1 MSDTPQTNDGH
12 YFFVNRHNRMDL
24 NSAPTTP
31 TADVAFRAIAGHA
44 IAPESALLLAA
55 GLAHGR
61 QFIVSLLILY
71 VATSQSDPP
80 FAGGGAVAQVGCGC
94 CSVAGYQVV
103 V

>member
-1 MSDTPQTNDGH
+1 MNDTPQTNEGH

-55 GLAHGR
+55 GLARR
-61 QFIVSLLILY
+61 QFLAPLLNLY
-71 VATSQSDPP
+71 LASSQSDPP

-94 CSVAGYQVV
+94 
-103 V
+103 